1 MSKRIIRILFVMTI
15 TLSFLLGVADTGEFT
30 AQAQGDTEVS
40 IEPVENNIT
49 VGALVELKVNVANAV
64 DLNAY
69 DLKVVYDKEVLTLES
84 WSHGVFLSNVAVVYR
99 DEKPGSLR
107 LAVTQLASPGATGN
121 GTLLNLR
128 FRGKSLGHTTIE
140 IQDAQLVNIAN
151 QRIYPTARNG
161 VVEVSTQGS
170 IYTATA
176 THTTTNTAS
185 ATSTHT
191 PTASATMNPFI
202 TWTPTRT
209 RTPTAIYGRTI
220 TPIYAIVITR
230 TGTPGTAVVVPPA
243 GQVTT
248 ATPFSIVTG
257 PEDAITGGGAA
268 GIPENVLSNGTVT
281 DGALQQT
288 TEMKRSTEYA
298 HLTAEWK
305 NATRLDEFL
314 HKTRNANGALWG
326 MGFLLLAI
334 VTGLTVLFFNLW
346 RKM

>member
-1 MSKRIIRILFVMTI
+1 MSKRVVRILFVMII

-30 AQAQGDTEVS
+30 AQAQGSTEVS
-40 IEPVENNIT
+40 IEPLVNNIT
-49 VGALVELKVNVANAV
+49 VGALVELKVNVANAA

-69 DLKVVYDKEVLTLES
+69 DLKVDYNKDVLTLES
-84 WSHGVFLSNVAVVYR
+84 WSHGGFLSNVSVVYE
-99 DEKPGSLR
+99 DEKPGWLR
-107 LAVTQLASPGATGN
+107 LAVTQLESPGATGN

-140 IQDAQLVNIAN
+140 IQDAQLVNTTN

-161 VVEVSTQGS
+161 VVDVSAQGS
-170 IYTATA
+170 THTATA
-176 THTTTNTAS
+176 THTTTSTAS

-191 PTASATMNPFI
+191 PTASATMNPLI

-257 PEDAITGGGAA
+257 PEDAITGEAAA
-268 GIPENVLSNGTVT
+268 GATENMLPNGAVT
-281 DGALQQT
+281 DGALQQS

-298 HLTAEWK
+298 YLTAEWE

-314 HKTRNANGALWG
+314 HRTRNANGVLWG
-326 MGFLLLAI
+326 MGFLLLAVI
-334 VTGLTVLFFNLW
+334 TGLTVLFSSLW
-346 RKM
+346 RKI